1 MASKMFLCS
10 LGFHFGWSAKLDIL
24 QEDWQKERRD
34 FLQSLSRI
42 SSLPKTNLVDTS
54 TGVTR
59 SRQIASLASS
69 PHVSSGSSGM
79 ENLPLANK
87 SFVEKKASAY
97 AEAVKN
103 LNRAREHGSQFKVRL
118 VLFTPFLY
126 VSASF
131 REKSTSWVA
140 ID

>member
-1 MASKMFLCS
+1 
-10 LGFHFGWSAKLDIL
+10 
-24 QEDWQKERRD
+24 
-34 FLQSLSRI
+34 
-42 SSLPKTNLVDTS
+42 
-54 TGVTR
+54 
-59 SRQIASLASS
+59 
-69 PHVSSGSSGM
+69 M

-126 VSASF
+126 QNLF
-131 REKSTSWVA
+131 LHLLERNLLLE
-140 ID
+140 